1 MYDTKRL
8 KCFRADGGLESES
21 GLELGD
27 LARGSLARSSEDK
40 IGDIYLWSLDRTG
53 VTGPRSPRPAATDSC
68 TTLLQSCFA
77 TPAPILYRGELE
89 FTHSLRASISPWLGI
104 RANLQSVSFRHRH
117 NDAGSYSTGRLTA
130 LLDTADDRF
139 FSHQATKGIPTDGKK
154 AHDIQ

>member
-1 MYDTKRL
+1 MHY
-8 KCFRADGGLESES
+8 
-21 GLELGD
+21 
-27 LARGSLARSSEDK
+27 
-40 IGDIYLWSLDRTG
+40 
-53 VTGPRSPRPAATDSC
+53 PAAIMFRHTS
-68 TTLLQSCFA
+68 TYTV
-77 TPAPILYRGELE
+77 PRGTGIHP
-89 FTHSLRASISPWLGI
+89 FSASVDISWLGI